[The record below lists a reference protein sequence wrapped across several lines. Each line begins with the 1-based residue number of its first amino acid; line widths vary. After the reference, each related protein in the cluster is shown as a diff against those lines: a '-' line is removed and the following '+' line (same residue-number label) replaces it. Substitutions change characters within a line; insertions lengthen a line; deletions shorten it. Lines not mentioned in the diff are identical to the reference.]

1 MSAHEQFLALAGLSL
16 VVTAPV
22 IAYAATKRLARRWWL
37 MVYYGAGYAI
47 IGAAFVLDAIFAPPL
62 FVHGFVPGIGIALV
76 VEALLLVAVEAF
88 ARPIADRRALRW
100 AVEATFCSLSVIV
113 AIALFGVVELQGQPA
128 DPSLRFA
135 QGMAA
140 GLAVGSLVGLPGLGR
155 LANRQQS

>member
-62 FVHGFVPGIGIALV
+62 FVHGFVPGMGIALV

-88 ARPIADRRALRW
+88 AGQWLIAGLCAGRWKQLR
-100 AVEATFCSLSVIV
+100 SLSVIV

-128 DPSLRFA
+128 EPSLRFA
-135 QGMAA
+135 QGLAA
-140 GLAVGSLVGLPGLGR
+140 GLAVGSLFGLLGLGR
-155 LANRQQS
+155 LANRKQR